1 MQANDGDIQT
11 MFGTPVL
18 VKPNAGSPE
27 MNAGLIDFLNDLKR
41 RDPKLRKT
49 SRSGIG
55 GWRTSDAI
63 LDAEVPAIQE
73 LKGVITTAIGQVLA
87 TADHRLCKGVVN
99 RLYGWAN
106 INRSGDYNTI
116 HSHPTSHWSGIYY
129 VAADGAV
136 DPEAPLSGVV
146 EFQDPRGAVHAQPFP
161 GFDFARKLRLVP
173 EPGLI
178 LVFPGWLLHM
188 VHPCRGPAERISF
201 AFNSTYE

>member
-1 MQANDGDIQT
+1 MQANDGDIQS

-27 MNAGLIDFLNDLKR
+27 MNTGLIDFLHDLKR
-41 RDPKLRKT
+41 QDTKSSKT

-63 LDAEVPAIQE
+63 LDAEVPAIHE
-73 LKGVITTAIGQVLA
+73 LKRVITLAIGQVLA
-87 TADHRLCKGVVN
+87 TADCRVCKGVID

-106 INRSGDYNTI
+106 INRSGDYNTM

-129 VAADGAV
+129 AAADGVV
-136 DPEAPLSGVV
+136 DPEAPLSGVI

-161 GFDFARKLRLVP
+161 GFDFTGKLRLVP
-173 EPGLI
+173 KPGLI
-178 LVFPGWLLHM
+178 LVFPGWLSHM
-188 VHPCRGPAERISF
+188 VHPCRGPGERISF
-201 AFNSTYE
+201 AFNSTYK